1 MHANAVAPQRAHP
14 AFRAAAS
21 VPSSSRRA
29 AAPDERVHN
38 VPVGLAG
45 ANASYRHSGREDR
58 AARSAV
64 GAAAMAAE
72 RGAHAVTNERGRE
85 ARGSLGQEPNE
96 RTERARGAQT
106 ATGG

>member
-1 MHANAVAPQRAHP
+1 
-14 AFRAAAS
+14 
-21 VPSSSRRA
+21 VPSNSRRA

-45 ANASYRHSGREDR
+45 ANASYRHSGREDN

-85 ARGSLGQEPNE
+85 ARGSLGQPNE

>member
-1 MHANAVAPQRAHP
+1 M
-14 AFRAAAS
+14 
-21 VPSSSRRA
+21 PSNSRRA

-45 ANASYRHSGREDR
+45 ANASYRHSGREDN

-85 ARGSLGQEPNE
+85 ARGSLGQPNE
-96 RTERARGAQT
+96 RTERAPEALKRPRVVNVAGRKSAPT
-106 ATGG
+106 KCSALTTTR